1 MLRGVHGTIY
11 GGRRTAPDRAAI
23 GPAPRDPWSGR
34 VARAGPPARVSRRT
48 ARLLHTLASR
58 LRVLLL
64 LDSRRW
70 AWLCFIIVAVCFANK
85 EQMKQPRILTSR
97 LPETGRPKFFALCLC
112 VSVVSLWPLA
122 GCEVERRQTDAE
134 LGLNPQQIAG
144 RRIYDN
150 YCDRCHAPYSSRGR
164 QGPSMKGVFRRPY
177 LPMSG
182 MPAND
187 DRVSDIVRLGRNKM
201 PGYAQVLNQQQIND
215 LLAYL
220 HTL

>member
-1 MLRGVHGTIY
+1 M
-11 GGRRTAPDRAAI
+11 
-23 GPAPRDPWSGR
+23 
-34 VARAGPPARVSRRT
+34 
-48 ARLLHTLASR
+48 
-58 LRVLLL
+58 
-64 LDSRRW
+64 
-70 AWLCFIIVAVCFANK
+70 
-85 EQMKQPRILTSR
+85 EQSQILSSEER
-97 LPETGRPKFFALCLC
+97 KIKNLKRFALCLC
-112 VSVVSLWPLA
+112 VSVVSLFSS
-122 GCEVERRQTDAE
+122 CDVQRRKSDAE

-144 RRIYDN
+144 RKLYDN

-164 QGPSMKGVFRRPY
+164 QGPSMKGVFRRQY

-187 DRVSDIVRLGRNKM
+187 DRVTDVVRLGRNKM

>member
-1 MLRGVHGTIY
+1 MER
-11 GGRRTAPDRAAI
+11 
-23 GPAPRDPWSGR
+23 S
-34 VARAGPPARVSRRT
+34 
-48 ARLLHTLASR
+48 
-58 LRVLLL
+58 
-64 LDSRRW
+64 
-70 AWLCFIIVAVCFANK
+70 
-85 EQMKQPRILTSR
+85 RILISR
-97 LPETGRPKFFALCLC
+97 QSRKLKLFALSLC
-112 VSVVSLWPLA
+112 SSVMMVSFLA
-122 GCEVERRQTDAE
+122 GCEVQRRKSDAE

-164 QGPSMKGVFRRPY
+164 QGPSMKGVFQRPY

-187 DRVSDIVRLGRNKM
+187 DRVTDIVRLGRNKM
-201 PGYAQVLNQQQIND
+201 PGYTQVLSQQQIND